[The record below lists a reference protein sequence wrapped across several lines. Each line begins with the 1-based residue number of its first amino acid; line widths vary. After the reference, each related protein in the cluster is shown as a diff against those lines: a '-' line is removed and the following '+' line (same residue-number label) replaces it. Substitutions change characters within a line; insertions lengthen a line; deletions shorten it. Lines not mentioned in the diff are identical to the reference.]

1 MLADITNRLN
11 KKSLNYIQRKHYHAS
26 TTPPR
31 SQVEELQMKSILFNH
46 KNYMLPPARKHNRRV
61 TFSSRYRIPRRTAAT
76 ERYKPKWKPWSEFR
90 PNQDGQENFSGNY
103 RGESEARKY
112 TGRKQ
117 RRATATAEKS
127 AENATIDIAAAAT
140 GRVYCD
146 FENKGST
153 KPKSKLSRAQP
164 KATATAYVGA
174 GYGAKQVPPKLSA
187 AQLRAATIAGEI
199 PTIVVDSGASSS

>member
-1 MLADITNRLN
+1 
-11 KKSLNYIQRKHYHAS
+11 
-26 TTPPR
+26 
-31 SQVEELQMKSILFNH
+31 MKSILFKH
-46 KNYMLPPARKHNRRV
+46 KNYLLPARKHNRKV

-103 RGESEARKY
+103 RGESKARKI

-117 RRATATAEKS
+117 RRATATAERS
-127 AENATIDIAAAAT
+127 AEDAIIDIAAAAT

-146 FENKGST
+146 FENKGSA

-174 GYGAKQVPPKLSA
+174 
-187 AQLRAATIAGEI
+187 
-199 PTIVVDSGASSS
+199 